1 MNSNPAGNGDN
12 SSAGVLKRYRGYSQ
26 KRIVFFSFSAI
37 LLALLGVFSL
47 TVGAAD
53 ISILEAISGLL
64 GRATSDSLNT
74 IIWNIRL
81 PRVLSAVLAGAGLA
95 VAGASM
101 QSILRNPLGSPYT
114 LGISHAAAFGAA
126 FSVIVLG
133 AGTLQSSAADSV
145 ILNNPYI
152 VTISAFGWSL
162 VSTFIILLL
171 AKLKR
176 ASPATMILTGV
187 ALGSLFTAGYTA
199 MQYFASET
207 ELASIVFWTF
217 GDVGRATWRDFYIM
231 LVAVV
236 PAASY
241 FLYKS
246 WDYEVLDSG
255 DEAAKGLGVDVDKLR
270 LYGMLISCLVTALIV
285 SFVGIIGFIGLVV
298 PHIIRRLI
306 GGNERFLIPSSC
318 ILGAVLLLAADTAA
332 RTIIAPIVL
341 PVGIL
346 TSFLGA
352 PLFIYLVIRGREYW

>member
-1 MNSNPAGNGDN
+1 
-12 SSAGVLKRYRGYSQ
+12 
-26 KRIVFFSFSAI
+26 
-37 LLALLGVFSL
+37 
-47 TVGAAD
+47 
-53 ISILEAISGLL
+53 
-64 GRATSDSLNT
+64 
-74 IIWNIRL
+74 
-81 PRVLSAVLAGAGLA
+81 AGAGLA

-133 AGTLQSSAADSV
+133 AGTVQSSTADSV

-176 ASPATMILTGV
+176 TSPATMILTGV

-231 LVAVV
+231 LVAVI
-236 PAASY
+236 PAAGY